1 MARTRQKTFKKV
13 EQPARPV
20 NAVQAGRYSIDVL
33 NRAVNILSVFS
44 HARPL
49 LSLGEVVQLVG
60 LPKTT
65 VFRILS
71 SLVERRICEFDSESG
86 KYSLG
91 FELLRLADIRRRQNN
106 VHDVALPLMRE
117 IRNSVNET
125 VILSVRSGDWRV
137 HIDFVEGLHAM
148 RRMAD
153 LGVQAPLYVGAASK
167 MLLAGMDDEEI
178 EAYLART
185 ELVPFQSTTITDKA
199 LLWRE
204 IRAIRKRGYSESH
217 GELFSGGGALAG
229 AIKDFSGKT
238 VGVIDILTPAHR
250 YTAAHRELCIREL
263 LEGVRRASERLGYRP
278 EPDAASPTQAET
290 RRRASPKGR

>member
-1 MARTRQKTFKKV
+1 MSRAKQKASKKL
-13 EQPARPV
+13 EQSAGRL
-20 NAVQAGRYSIDVL
+20 NAKQGGRYSIDVI

-44 HARPL
+44 NSRPL

-71 SLVERRICEFDSESG
+71 SLVERRICEFEPESG

-106 VHDVALPLMRE
+106 VHDVALPIMRE
-117 IRNSVNET
+117 IRNAVNET

-167 MLLAGMDDEEI
+167 MLLAGMPDEEI
-178 EAYLART
+178 EDYLART
-185 ELVPFQSTTITDKA
+185 DLVAFQSTTITDKA

-204 IRAIRKRGYSESH
+204 IRSIRKRGYSESH
-217 GELFSGGGALAG
+217 GELFSGGGALAS
-229 AIKDFSGKT
+229 AIRDFSGKT

-250 YTAAHRELCIREL
+250 YTPEHRDLCIREL
-263 LEGVRRASERLGYRP
+263 VDGVRRASERLGYRP
-278 EPDAASPTQAET
+278 ESD
-290 RRRASPKGR
+290 R